1 MKSIWLYVSF
11 QFAFIST
18 GLAIGLWISNKGS
31 TTVQMILSI
40 LHMVVAVICWYKFI
54 AEYSKDR
61 KIDKEG
67 KFVQGT
73 LIKESVKSRLFFREM
88 YIVRASVSYHD
99 EKTGKTLTFSGRDFI
114 HYRTLE
120 KALKHEDIVVLVGYL
135 EQDESKSIVY
145 LGEALERVV

>member
-18 GLAIGLWISNKGS
+18 GSAIVFLITHKGS
-31 TTVQMILSI
+31 AIQMVASI
-40 LHMVVAVICWYKFI
+40 LGMVVAVICWYKFI
-54 AEYSKDR
+54 SEYSKDR